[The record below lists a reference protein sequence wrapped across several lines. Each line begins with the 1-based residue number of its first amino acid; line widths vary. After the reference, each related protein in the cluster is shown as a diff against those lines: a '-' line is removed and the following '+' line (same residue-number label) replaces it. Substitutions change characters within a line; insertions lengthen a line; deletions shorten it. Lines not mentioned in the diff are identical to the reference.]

1 MATENDAHVSET
13 LPWYVNG
20 TLAPE
25 RRTQVDGHLRG
36 CARCR
41 AELEWLMRLRVDVQG
56 SMPAPQGDLGL
67 SRFLDRI
74 ASESNVVPLRRPA
87 RPRWM
92 LPAMALA
99 AGILVAQGIVIGV
112 MVHERSQTLQTLS
125 GPPAARGTLL
135 QVTFVPTAT
144 EAQIRGAVTAAGA
157 EIVAGP
163 GALGI
168 YTLSVAP
175 ERLGAA
181 TRSLEEARGIVA
193 SVSRAPQ

>member
-1 MATENDAHVSET
+1 MATENDAHVSEA

-20 TLAPE
+20 TLAPD
-25 RRTQVDGHLRG
+25 RRAEVDDHLRG

-41 AELEWLMRLRVDVQG
+41 AELEWLVRLRADVQA
-56 SMPAPQGDLGL
+56 STPASQGDLGL

-74 ASESNVVPLRRPA
+74 ASESNVVPLRRPE

-92 LPAMALA
+92 GPALALA
-99 AGILVAQGIVIGV
+99 AGVLVVQGVVIGV
-112 MVHERSQTLQTLS
+112 MLHERSQTLQPLS

-144 EAQIRGAVTAAGA
+144 EAQIRGAVIAAGA

-181 TRSLEEARGIVA
+181 THALEEASGIVA
-193 SVSRAPQ
+193 SVSRVPQ